1 MKYVNRYNRN
11 TRDYTR
17 KILNF
22 IDVNQSKNHESKKL
36 KIMFGSMIL

>member
-11 TRDYTR
+11 ARNYTR

-22 IDVNQSKNHESKKL
+22 IDLNKSKNHESKNL
-36 KIMFGSMIL
+36 KIVFGSMIV

>member
-11 TRDYTR
+11 TRDHTR

-22 IDVNQSKNHESKKL
+22 IDLNKSKNHESKNL
-36 KIMFGSMIL
+36 KIMFGSLIV